1 MILLKKIRAGA
12 LQFVLFIGAII
23 AVLLMAFVMLGH
35 SHTLFNKKTDI
46 TIDLIQA
53 TDRGMARSFE
63 QPLETGKTWT
73 LLEESTIGIHTSV
86 QKSFWG
92 VLEKR
97 TVVSKKGKLKFTK
110 TGLVGHKEEN
120 RAALYLQDD
129 NRPMVI
135 AGDAK
140 INGDAHLPE
149 RGIKMGNIQ
158 GYGYTKPQLVYG
170 KKWQSRSRL
179 PELENGMV
187 QQLKKLTNTG
197 FMPTGNDLIL
207 KKGAMV
213 KNGFQQETQIVR
225 GVVVDLENVSL
236 TGNIMV
242 WATQQITVHPTANL
256 TDVVLVAPQ
265 INVADGATGNFQALA
280 SKQIMVGRNC
290 HLTYPTVLAVHDT
303 RKTEGNSTTKK
314 EPSLIMGSGSGLSG
328 MIVYKNE
335 NESKGYGADIKLET
349 NAKVH
354 GEIYCQGSLELKGN
368 VFGSVLARSF
378 IALEN
383 GNIYLNHLYNGNIDA
398 RQLPIEFGGIVFDD
412 TPVNQVMK
420 WLY

>member
-23 AVLLMAFVMLGH
+23 AVLLMAFVMLSH

-46 TIDLIQA
+46 TIDLIQG
-53 TDRGMARSFE
+53 TDRGMAQSFE
-63 QPLETGKTWT
+63 QPLEVGETWT
-73 LLEESTIGIHTSV
+73 LSEENTLGIHTTV

-110 TGLVGHKEEN
+110 IGLVGYQEEN

-140 INGDAHLPE
+140 INGDAYLPE

-170 KKWQSRSRL
+170 RKWHSNSRL

-187 QQLKKLTNTG
+187 WQLKQMTG
-197 FMPTGNDLIL
+197 SGFLPKSHDIRIRSGE
-207 KKGAMV
+207 V
-213 KNGFQQETQIVR
+213 FRNGFQEETKIIR
-225 GVVVDLENVSL
+225 GIVVDLENVSL

-242 WATQQITVHPTANL
+242 WASQQINVHPTANL
-256 TDVVLVAPQ
+256 TDVVLVAPE
-265 INVADGATGNFQALA
+265 INITDGVTGNFQALA
-280 SKQIMVGRNC
+280 SKQITVGRNC
-290 HLTYPTVLAVHDT
+290 NLNYPTILVVHDT
-303 RKTEGNSTTKK
+303 RKTEGNSIPQR
-314 EPSLIMGSGSGLSG
+314 EPSLIMESGSSLSG
-328 MIVYKNE
+328 MIVYHNE
-335 NESKGYGADIKLET
+335 YTSKKYGADIQIG
-349 NAKVH
+349 NDVNIH
-354 GEIYCQGSLELKGN
+354 GEIYCHGSLKLKGS
-368 VFGSVLARSF
+368 VFGSVLAQSF

-383 GNIYLNHLYNGNIDA
+383 GNVYLNHLYNGNIDA
-398 RQLPIEFGGIVFDD
+398 HQLPMEFGGLVFSDK
-412 TPVNQVMK
+412 PVNQVMK

>member
-1 MILLKKIRAGA
+1 MIGIKKIKAGA

-23 AVLLMAFVMLGH
+23 AVLLMAFVMLSH

-63 QPLETGKTWT
+63 QPLEVGKVWT
-73 LLEESTIGIHTSV
+73 LPEENTLGIHTNV
-86 QKSFWG
+86 QRTYWG
-92 VLEKR
+92 MLQKR
-97 TVVSKKGKLKFTK
+97 MVVSQKGKLKFTK

-140 INGDAHLPE
+140 INGNAHLPE

-179 PELENGMV
+179 PELENSTV
-187 QQLKKLTNTG
+187 RQLKQLTATG
-197 FMPTGNDLIL
+197 FRPTGNDLGL
-207 KKGAMV
+207 KTGAMV
-213 KNGFQQETQIVR
+213 KNGFQQETQIIR
-225 GVVVDLENVSL
+225 GNVVDLENVFL

-242 WATQQITVHPTANL
+242 WASQQINVHPTANL
-256 TDVVLVAPQ
+256 TDVVLVAPK
-265 INVADGATGNFQALA
+265 INVADGVTGNFQALA

-290 HLTYPTVLAVHDT
+290 NLTYPTVLAVQDI
-303 RKTEGNSTTKK
+303 RKTEGNNTPQR
-314 EPSLIMGSGSGLSG
+314 EPSLIMETGSSISG

-354 GEIYCQGSLELKGN
+354 GEIYCQGSLELKGS
-368 VFGSVLARSF
+368 VFGSVWAQSF

-383 GNIYLNHLYNGNIDA
+383 GNVYLNHLYNGNIDA
-398 RQLPIEFGGIVFDD
+398 YQLPMEFGGLVLSDK
-412 TPVNQVMK
+412 PVNQVMK
-420 WLY
+420 WLN